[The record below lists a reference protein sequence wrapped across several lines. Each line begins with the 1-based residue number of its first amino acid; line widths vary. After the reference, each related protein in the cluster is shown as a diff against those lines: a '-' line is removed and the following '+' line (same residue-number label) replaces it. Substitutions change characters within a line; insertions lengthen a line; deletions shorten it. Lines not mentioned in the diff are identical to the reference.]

1 MASYVSGHMVNV
13 HVTTREVNGKTV
25 RDASDARKGLV
36 HEGARSL
43 NDEHEQKWAADNPN
57 IRPDFAQQNIVMV
70 QRRDANGDWALTE
83 VDKDGDQDSFLE
95 YGDERVAR
103 LERKWR
109 PGEVEVASLAFHL
122 PKSFCIEHPNEAQA
136 IDEKGKKVFD
146 KFGDP
151 VMVSRYTP
159 RDQDEMR
166 AYFKDCLDHLVTKL
180 GSEENIHGAFIHLD
194 ERTPHMQVVF
204 DSHQVSEKDP
214 DKLMIAHG
222 RLWGTSRKVVY
233 PEGTIINN
241 KDMSGKRVSG
251 PVKMKRFQKSF
262 REYMADRGWEISR
275 EHSENH
281 GTHLTKAEY
290 AQIENARKANEQEI
304 AKIKE
309 RTEALDEKYADYEVR
324 VKKLSKREK
333 EVEDKDAQLDRF
345 KANAVRNLANS
356 HQDITHREAVVK
368 RQQEELDKQKAELE
382 EEKKNASANA
392 KQEADNIRAQARRD
406 AQQIR
411 ARAEEDAK
419 EKAKEEAKQEA
430 QQIRAKA
437 QQEADSIRAQA
448 EQDAEQTRTD
458 ADNYYDS
465 RTSTAHA
472 EVETANG
479 EKTRIEGEIS
489 DLREDKVSLTRQK
502 NTLTDEVEKLESRKK
517 RASIGDLVAEP
528 DKLPGAIKTVSRV
541 VNSNIMPLRQ
551 AGMKQADLSALQSA
565 LGLMQTDSR
574 FQALARENEAKQQS
588 QAEKQQSDILA
599 KRLGLD

>member
-25 RDASDARKGLV
+25 RDASDARKGLL

-233 PEGTIINN
+233 PEGTIIKN
-241 KDMSGKRVSG
+241 KDMSGKRISG

-281 GTHLTKAEY
+281 GTHLNKAEY

-309 RTEALDEKYADYEVR
+309 RTEALD
-324 VKKLSKREK
+324 KKEEALELAYSENKK
-333 EVEDKDAQLDRF
+333 KKD
-345 KANAVRNLANS
+345 
-356 HQDITHREAVVK
+356 
-368 RQQEELDKQKAELE
+368 ELDKREEALKGKEQTVLAKANKDAE
-382 EEKKNASANA
+382 S
-392 KQEADNIRAQARRD
+392 IREQARRD
-406 AQQIR
+406 VQQIR
-411 ARAEEDAK
+411 QRAEQDAK
-419 EKAKEEAKQEA
+419 EKAKEEAKQQA
-430 QQIRAKA
+430 QQIRA
-437 QQEADSIRAQA
+437 QA
-448 EQDAEQTRTD
+448 KLD
-458 ADNYYDS
+458 ADQIRKDANDYYTS
-465 RTSTAHA
+465 HTSTADA
-472 EVETANG
+472 EVDALEERKSTL
-479 EKTRIEGEIS
+479 EGEVS
-489 DLREDKVSLTRQK
+489 DLEGSKSSLERENEQLRQ
-502 NTLTDEVEKLESRKK
+502 EKKQLEL
-517 RASIGDLVAEP
+517 GDLVAEP
-528 DKLPGAIKTVSRV
+528 DSVQVKLDRARTVISE
-541 VNSNIMPLRQ
+541 NILHLRDNGMTGQ
-551 AGMKQADLSALQSA
+551 AVTDVINA
-565 LGLMQTDSR
+565 LGDVQEDENFKR
-574 FQALARENEAKQQS
+574 LARENEEKQQS
-588 QAEKQQSDILA
+588 QKQSQNGSEGFEGVDP
-599 KRLGLD
+599 D

>member
-25 RDASDARKGLV
+25 RDASDARKGLL

-233 PEGTIINN
+233 PEGTIIKN

-281 GTHLTKAEY
+281 GTHLNKAEY

-392 KQEADNIRAQARRD
+392 KQEADSIRAQARLD

-411 ARAEEDAK
+411 ARAEQDAK

-437 QQEADSIRAQA
+437 QRQADSIRARA

-458 ADNYYDS
+458 ANNYYDS
-465 RTSTAHA
+465 RTSTARA

-528 DKLPGAIKTVSRV
+528 DKLPGAIEALSGV
-541 VNSNIMPLRQ
+541 VNAKGTRLQ
-551 AGMKQADLSALQSA
+551 EAGLKQADLATLRSA
-565 LGLMQTDSR
+565 LGLMQADPR
-574 FQALARENEAKQQS
+574 MQRLARENEEKQQS

-599 KRLGLD
+599 KRLGLA

>member
-25 RDASDARKGLV
+25 RDASDARKGLL

-70 QRRDANGDWALTE
+70 QRQDANGDWALTE

-233 PEGTIINN
+233 PEGTIIKN
-241 KDMSGKRVSG
+241 KDMSGKRISG

-281 GTHLTKAEY
+281 GTHLNKAEY

-304 AKIKE
+304 AKIDRTWDELVEHSKTLEENRLNLVDAYKELDTKVVALNNREKSLDSREEALKEKE
-309 RTEALDEKYADYEVR
+309 RTAVEEA
-324 VKKLSKREK
+324 
-333 EVEDKDAQLDRF
+333 Q
-345 KANAVRNLANS
+345 
-356 HQDITHREAVVK
+356 
-368 RQQEELDKQKAELE
+368 RQAE
-382 EEKKNASANA
+382 
-392 KQEADNIRAQARRD
+392 NIRAQARRD

-419 EKAKEEAKQEA
+419 EKAKEEAEQEA

-437 QQEADSIRAQA
+437 RRQADSIRARA

-458 ADNYYDS
+458 ANNYYTS

-502 NTLTDEVEKLESRKK
+502 DTLVNELEKLENRKK

>member
-1 MASYVSGHMVNV
+1 MVNV
-13 HVTTREVNGKTV
+13 PVTTREVNGKTV
-25 RDASDARKGLV
+25 RDASDARKGLL

-241 KDMSGKRVSG
+241 KDMSGKRISG

-304 AKIKE
+304 ATIKE
-309 RTEALDEKYADYEVR
+309 RTKALDEGYADLDVR
-324 VKKLSKREK
+324 VKNLSKKEK
-333 EVEDKDAQLDRF
+333 EVQDKDAELDRL
-345 KANAVRNLANS
+345 KDNVLRNLANS
-356 HQDITHREAVVK
+356 NEDIASRKAAVK
-368 RQQEELDKQKAELE
+368 MQQEELDKQKAELE
-382 EEKKNASANA
+382 EKKRTAVEDA
-392 KQEADNIRAQARRD
+392 QREADSIRAQARLD

-411 ARAEEDAK
+411 ARVEEDAK
-419 EKAKEEAKQEA
+419 EKAKEEAEQEA

-437 QQEADSIRAQA
+437 QRQADSIRAQA

-458 ADNYYDS
+458 ANNYYDS

-489 DLREDKVSLTRQK
+489 NLREDKESLTREK
-502 NTLTDEVEKLESRKK
+502 NTLVDDVEKLENRKK

-528 DKLPGAIKTVSRV
+528 DKLPGAIKTVSTV
-541 VNSNIMPLRQ
+541 VNSNIFALRQ
-551 AGMKQADLSALQSA
+551 AGMKQADLSTLQSA
-565 LGLMQTDSR
+565 LGLMQSDSR

>member
-1 MASYVSGHMVNV
+1 MGSYVSGHMVNV

-25 RDASDARKGLV
+25 RDASDARKGLL

-70 QRRDANGDWALTE
+70 QRQDANGDWALTE
-83 VDKDGDQDSFLE
+83 VDTDGDQESFLE

-122 PKSFCIEHPNEAQA
+122 PKSFCVEHPNEAQA
-136 IDEKGKKVFD
+136 IDEKGKEVFD

-159 RDQDEMR
+159 RDRDEMR

-233 PEGTIINN
+233 DEGTIINN
-241 KDMSGKRVSG
+241 KDMSGKRISG

-262 REYMADRGWEISR
+262 REYMADRGWEVSR

-304 AKIKE
+304 KKIKE
-309 RTEALDEKYADYEVR
+309 AQEDLSKGWDDLNKAWDEAVKNSETLEENRLNLVDAYIELDTKVVALNDREKSVDSREEALK
-324 VKKLSKREK
+324 EK
-333 EVEDKDAQLDRF
+333 ERTA
-345 KANAVRNLANS
+345 
-356 HQDITHREAVVK
+356 
-368 RQQEELDKQKAELE
+368 LE
-382 EEKKNASANA
+382 EAQRQAE
-392 KQEADNIRAQARRD
+392 NIRAQARRD

-419 EKAKEEAKQEA
+419 EKAKEEAEQEA
-430 QQIRAKA
+430 QQIRAQAELDA
-437 QQEADSIRAQA
+437 QQIR
-448 EQDAEQTRTD
+448 QDAND
-458 ADNYYDS
+458 YYHS
-465 RTSTAHA
+465 HTSTAR
-472 EVETANG
+472 E
-479 EKTRIEGEIS
+479 EKKTLEGRKATLEGEVS
-489 DLREDKVSLTRQK
+489 TLEDDKESLTRENDQ
-502 NTLTDEVEKLESRKK
+502 LRQEKKQLEL
-517 RASIGDLVAEP
+517 GDLVAEP
-528 DKLPGAIKTVSRV
+528 DKLPGAIEALSGV
-541 VNSNIMPLRQ
+541 VNAKGTRLQQ
-551 AGMKQADLSALQSA
+551 AGMKQADLVTLRSA
-565 LGLMQTDSR
+565 LGLI
-574 FQALARENEAKQQS
+574 QADPRMEELAQEVAAKQQS
-588 QAEKQQSDILA
+588 HDAKQQPDIVA
-599 KRLGLD
+599 QRLGLV

>member
-25 RDASDARKGLV
+25 RDASDARKGLL

-241 KDMSGKRVSG
+241 KDMSGKRISG

-281 GTHLTKAEY
+281 GTHLNKAEY

-304 AKIKE
+304 KKIKE
-309 RTEALDEKYADYEVR
+309 RTKALDKKEAGFNEQLKLAGETIQLQYSENKKKKDELDGREEALK
-324 VKKLSKREK
+324 EK
-333 EVEDKDAQLDRF
+333 EQTALA
-345 KANAVRNLANS
+345 KANE
-356 HQDITHREAVVK
+356 D
-368 RQQEELDKQKAELE
+368 AE
-382 EEKKNASANA
+382 S
-392 KQEADNIRAQARRD
+392 IRAQARRD

-411 ARAEEDAK
+411 ARAEQDAK
-419 EKAKEEAKQEA
+419 EKAKAEAEQEA

-437 QQEADSIRAQA
+437 QQDAQQIR
-448 EQDAEQTRTD
+448 QDAND
-458 ADNYYDS
+458 YYTS
-465 RTSTAHA
+465 HTSTAR
-472 EVETANG
+472 EDV
-479 EKTRIEGEIS
+479 KTLEGRKSTLEGEVS
-489 DLREDKVSLTRQK
+489 TLEDDKESLTRENDQ
-502 NTLTDEVEKLESRKK
+502 LRQEKKQLEL
-517 RASIGDLVAEP
+517 GDLVAKP
-528 DKLPGAIKTVSRV
+528 DKLPGAIEALSGV
-541 VNSNIMPLRQ
+541 VNAKGSMLQQ
-551 AGMKQADLSALQSA
+551 AGLREKDLVELRSA
-565 LGLMQTDSR
+565 LGLMQADPR

-588 QAEKQQSDILA
+588 QAAKQQPDILSQ
-599 KRLGLD
+599 RLGLA

>member
-25 RDASDARKGLV
+25 RDASDARKGLL

-233 PEGTIINN
+233 PEGTIIKN
-241 KDMSGKRVSG
+241 KDMSGKRISG

-281 GTHLTKAEY
+281 GTHLNKAEY

-304 AKIKE
+304 ATIKE
-309 RTEALDEKYADYEVR
+309 RTEALD
-324 VKKLSKREK
+324 KKEEALELAYSENNRKKTELDGREEALKEK
-333 EVEDKDAQLDRF
+333 ERTAVEEAQ
-345 KANAVRNLANS
+345 
-356 HQDITHREAVVK
+356 
-368 RQQEELDKQKAELE
+368 RQAE
-382 EEKKNASANA
+382 
-392 KQEADNIRAQARRD
+392 NIRAQVRRD

-411 ARAEEDAK
+411 ARAEEEAK
-419 EKAKEEAKQEA
+419 EKAKEEAEQEA
-430 QQIRAKA
+430 QQIRAQAKLD
-437 QQEADSIRAQA
+437 ADQIR
-448 EQDAEQTRTD
+448 QDAND
-458 ADNYYDS
+458 YYTS
-465 RTSTAHA
+465 HTSTARA

-479 EKTRIEGEIS
+479 EKTRIEGEVS
-489 DLREDKVSLTRQK
+489 ALKREKSTLTR
-502 NTLTDEVEKLESRKK
+502 EVEDRRREKEKLELGDYVAQPDSFADALEDFRVELGRNRVSLITQDVMPTINFTKLVK
-517 RASIGDLVAEP
+517 AIGGV
-528 DKLPGAIKTVSRV
+528 
-541 VNSNIMPLRQ
+541 
-551 AGMKQADLSALQSA
+551 
-565 LGLMQTDSR
+565 QTDER
-574 FQALARENEAKQQS
+574 FERLVRENEAKQQS
-588 QAEKQQSDILA
+588 QRQSQNGSEGFEGVDP
-599 KRLGLD
+599 D

>member
-1 MASYVSGHMVNV
+1 MGSYVSGHMVNV

-25 RDASDARKGLV
+25 RDASDARKGLL

-233 PEGTIINN
+233 PEGTIIKN

-281 GTHLTKAEY
+281 GTHLNKAEY

-304 AKIKE
+304 AKID
-309 RTEALDEKYADYEVR
+309 RTWDELVEHSKTLEENRLNLVDAYKDYNTKVVALNGREKSLDSREEALK
-324 VKKLSKREK
+324 
-333 EVEDKDAQLDRF
+333 
-345 KANAVRNLANS
+345 
-356 HQDITHREAVVK
+356 
-368 RQQEELDKQKAELE
+368 

-392 KQEADNIRAQARRD
+392 KQEADNIRAQARQD
-406 AQQIR
+406 AQLIR
-411 ARAEEDAK
+411 QRAEEDAK
-419 EKAKEEAKQEA
+419 EKAKEEAEQQA
-430 QQIRAKA
+430 QQIRAQAELDA
-437 QQEADSIRAQA
+437 QQTR
-448 EQDAEQTRTD
+448 QDAD
-458 ADNYYDS
+458 DYYDFH
-465 RTSTAHA
+465 TSTAQ
-472 EVETANG
+472 ERVNTLN
-479 EKTRIEGEIS
+479 GEIS
-489 DLREDKVSLTRQK
+489 RKEGEVSDLEREKSTLTR
-502 NTLTDEVEKLESRKK
+502 EVEDRRREKEKLELGDYVAQPDSFADALEDFRVELGRNRVNLITQDVMPTINFTKLVK
-517 RASIGDLVAEP
+517 AIGGV
-528 DKLPGAIKTVSRV
+528 
-541 VNSNIMPLRQ
+541 
-551 AGMKQADLSALQSA
+551 
-565 LGLMQTDSR
+565 QTDER
-574 FQALARENEAKQQS
+574 FERLARENEAKQQS
-588 QAEKQQSDILA
+588 QQQSQNQPWRT
-599 KRLGLD
+599 KPV

>member
-13 HVTTREVNGKTV
+13 HVTTREVDGKTV
-25 RDASDARKGLV
+25 RDASDARKGLL

-70 QRRDANGDWALTE
+70 QRQDANGDWALTE

-233 PEGTIINN
+233 PEGTIIKN
-241 KDMSGKRVSG
+241 KDMSGKRISG

-304 AKIKE
+304 ATIKE
-309 RTEALDEKYADYEVR
+309 RTKALDKKEEALELAYSEN
-324 VKKLSKREK
+324 KKK
-333 EVEDKDAQLDRF
+333 KD
-345 KANAVRNLANS
+345 
-356 HQDITHREAVVK
+356 
-368 RQQEELDKQKAELE
+368 ELDKREEALK
-382 EEKKNASANA
+382 EEKKNALANA
-392 KQEADNIRAQARRD
+392 KQEADNIRARARQD
-406 AQQIR
+406 AQLIR
-411 ARAEEDAK
+411 QQAEEDAK
-419 EKAKEEAKQEA
+419 EKAKEEAEQEA
-430 QQIRAKA
+430 QQIRAQAKLD
-437 QQEADSIRAQA
+437 ADQTR
-448 EQDAEQTRTD
+448 QDAD
-458 ADNYYDS
+458 DYYTS
-465 RTSTAHA
+465 RTSTADA
-472 EVETANG
+472 EVDALEERKSTL
-479 EKTRIEGEIS
+479 EGEVS
-489 DLREDKVSLTRQK
+489 DLEGSKSTLEGEVSDLEGSKSSLERENEQLRQ
-502 NTLTDEVEKLESRKK
+502 EKKQLEL
-517 RASIGDLVAEP
+517 GDLVAEP
-528 DKLPGAIKTVSRV
+528 DSVQVKLDRARTVISE
-541 VNSNIMPLRQ
+541 NILHLRDNGMTGQ
-551 AGMKQADLSALQSA
+551 AVTDVINA
-565 LGLMQTDSR
+565 LGDVQEDENFKR
-574 FQALARENEAKQQS
+574 LARENEEKQQS
-588 QAEKQQSDILA
+588 QKQSQNGSEGFEGVDP
-599 KRLGLD
+599 D